1 MDHAAF
7 VRAADRGVVPPVTLI
22 HGADV
27 QLLDDALAAATRGL
41 FPDADAAALGRE
53 VVDARETPLEA
64 VLRSAQTLPFMT
76 AARLIAVRRCQACPA
91 KAADLLAAYVGDPN
105 PATRLLFLAEEP
117 LGATRDRKEH
127 WLLRAIPPAA
137 IVELRPRRGR
147 ALEDWLR
154 ARAAAEGLTVGEEA
168 ARLLVQWAGED
179 GATLLAEARKAAL
192 AGGAENRA
200 VGVAEVGAIVGENR
214 LSDVFELTRALER
227 REGGLALKTLDR
239 LLDTVDAPFLLAQL
253 SREIR
258 TAWTIREWRA
268 RGQSV
273 DQIARALR
281 RPPGVVEA
289 IARTGASLE
298 LAELRRRLVR
308 CWEVERRL
316 KSSGEARA
324 EITALVAELC
334 RGG

>member
-1 MDHAAF
+1 MDYAAF
-7 VRAADRGVVPPVTLI
+7 VRDAGRGAVPAVTLI

-41 FPDADAAALGRE
+41 FPEPDTVTLGRE
-53 VVDARETPLEA
+53 VVDARETALEA
-64 VLRSAQTLPFMT
+64 VVRSAQTLPFMT
-76 AARLIAVRRCQACPA
+76 AARLIAVRHCQAFPA
-91 KAADLLAAYVGDPN
+91 KTVDLLAAYVRDPN
-105 PATRLLFLAEEP
+105 PTTRLLFLAEEP
-117 LGATRDRKEH
+117 LGPGRDRKEH
-127 WLLRAIPPAA
+127 WLLRTVPREV
-137 IVELRPRRGR
+137 IVELRERRGK

-168 ARLLVQWAGED
+168 ARLLVQWVGD
-179 GATLLAEARKAAL
+179 DSATLLSEARKAAV
-192 AGGAENRA
+192 AGGSENRT

-214 LSDVFELTRALER
+214 LSGVFDLTRALER
-227 REGGLALKTLDR
+227 GEGGLALKTLER
-239 LLDTVDAPFLLAQL
+239 LLDTVELPFLVAQL
-253 SREIR
+253 AREIR

-268 RGQSV
+268 RGQSI

-289 IARTGASLE
+289 IAREAQKLDATA
-298 LAELRRRLVR
+298 LRRRLAR

-316 KSSGEARA
+316 KSGGDARA
-324 EITALVAELC
+324 EVTALVAELC